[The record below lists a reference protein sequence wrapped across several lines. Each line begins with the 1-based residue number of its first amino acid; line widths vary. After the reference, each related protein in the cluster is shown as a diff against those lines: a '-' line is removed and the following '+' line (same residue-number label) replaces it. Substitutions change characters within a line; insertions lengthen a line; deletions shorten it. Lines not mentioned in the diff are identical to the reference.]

1 MTMSN
6 CSFATQNPAYY
17 CKYFTAGR
25 VLDGKECKQRIF
37 TPHQIWGHCNNA
49 SLVKILNDAQA
60 SCNYSIHDTGEITLM
75 VDEANRSW
83 CSSSRVNDA
92 FGLTTEISTD
102 RAYPYKC
109 TDSALTALLNLCID
123 WCKRNGIHKIHWIPD
138 LVPYRYPNPADKKVA
153 EGGVDNAKKAANEK
167 ALVDK
172 LNSLPKDEALIS
184 QHHWFYNK
192 PCAGD
197 YIESKLAWLA
207 EETNKQLETIK
218 VGDIVLMEVTEIKD
232 DGYAYGKVK
241 VSEPLPPVP
250 KGIVVGSKV
259 TINVGA
265 KAGGLNDKYRGK
277 PIDSKYAN
285 GKYVDTV
292 NKIEAHYG
300 IEEARLQNIVTWVA
314 VSDLTLVE

>member
-1 MTMSN
+1 MSN

-17 CKYFTAGR
+17 CKYYTAGR
-25 VLDGKECKQRIF
+25 VLDGVEYKQRVF
-37 TPHQIWGHCNNA
+37 TPHQKWGHLDA
-49 SLVKILNDAQA
+49 KATVKVLNDGQA

-83 CSSSRVNDA
+83 CSSSRINDVRA
-92 FGLTTEISTD
+92 CTVEISSDTK
-102 RAYPYKC
+102 YPYKI

-123 WCKRNGIHKIHWIPD
+123 WCKRNGIRKIHWIPD
-138 LVPYRYPNPADKKVA
+138 LVPYKYPNPSDKKPA
-153 EGGVDNAKKAANEK
+153 DGGVDKAKKEANER
-167 ALVDK
+167 AMVAK
-172 LNSLPKDEALIS
+172 LDSLPKDEALIS

-197 YIESKLAWLA
+197 YIESKLSWLA
-207 EETNKQLETIK
+207 EETNKALETIK

-232 DGYAYGKVK
+232 GYAYGKVK
-241 VSEPLPPVP
+241 VGEPIDPVP
-250 KGIVVGSKV
+250 KGIEVGSKV

-277 PIDSKYAN
+277 AIDPKYAN
-285 GKYVDTV
+285 GKYIDTV
-292 NKIEAHYG
+292 NKIETHYG

>member
-1 MTMSN
+1 MSN
-6 CSFATQNPAYY
+6 CSFAIQNPAYY

-60 SCNYSIHDTGEITLM
+60 SCNYSIHDDGVITLM

-109 TDSALTALLNLCID
+109 TDSALTALLNLCVD
-123 WCKRNGIHKIHWIPD
+123 WCKRNGIRKIHWIPD
-138 LVPYRYPNPADKKVA
+138 LVPNRYPFKD
-153 EGGVDNAKKAANEK
+153 GGKAGDGNTDATKKKANEDAVLK
-167 ALVDK
+167 K
-172 LNSLPKDEALIS
+172 LNELPEDEAIIT
-184 QHHWFYNK
+184 QHHWYHNK

-197 YIESKLAWLA
+197 YIESKLSWLA
-207 EETNKQLETIK
+207 DETNKALETIK

-232 DGYAYGKVK
+232 GYAYGKVK
-241 VSEPLPPVP
+241 VGDPIEPVP
-250 KGIVVGSKV
+250 KGIEVGSKV

-265 KAGGLNDKYRGK
+265 KAGGLNTQYRGK
-277 PIDSKYAN
+277 AIDPKYAN
-285 GKYVDTV
+285 GKYVGTV
-292 NKIEAHYG
+292 VEIATHYG
-300 IEEARLQNIVTWVA
+300 NEEAKIDYPVWTWVA